1 MIAIKIIRAEVA
13 SIKTLIE
20 CKVVE
25 RGFTE
30 AKCFFLKFAIA
41 MSKQKICK
49 IEFSS
54 RSTVGVTREH
64 SLTYLIKKS
73 AYNCTVD
80 H

>member
-49 IEFSS
+49 IEFSKS
-54 RSTVGVTREH
+54 DIVE
-64 SLTYLIKKS
+64 KKEFVVLS
-73 AYNCTVD
+73 EATEAR
-80 H
+80 